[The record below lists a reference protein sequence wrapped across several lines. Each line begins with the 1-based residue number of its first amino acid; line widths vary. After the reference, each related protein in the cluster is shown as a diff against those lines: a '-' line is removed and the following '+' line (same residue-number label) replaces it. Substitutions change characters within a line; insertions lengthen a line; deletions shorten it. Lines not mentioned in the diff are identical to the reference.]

1 MNTAACKCIDAHHH
15 LWRYKAA
22 DFPWMGEG
30 MEVLRRDYLT
40 NDLEEVAHGAG
51 VSGTIAVQAR
61 QSIEETEWLSDLA
74 FRSPLI
80 QGVVGWAPLV
90 DANIAPQLERFATLP
105 KIKGMRHILH
115 DEADPL
121 YMLREDFQRGLS
133 LLKNYGL
140 RYDLLIFESH
150 LPQAIALVDRHPEQI
165 FIVDHIAKPRIR
177 ERRLSPWREN
187 LKELSRR
194 ENVYCK
200 LSGVVTEAEWNCWTE
215 EDLKPYF
222 ETVLEAFTAQRT
234 MFGSDWPVLTLAA
247 TYERWIATVRN
258 FIAKMSQSEQGRILA
273 GTAVEAYGL

>member
-74 FRSPLI
+74 SRSPLI

-90 DANIAPQLERFATLP
+90 DADVAPQLERFATLP

>member
-74 FRSPLI
+74 SRSPLI

-222 ETVLEAFTAQRT
+222 EIVLEAFTAQRT